1 MNVQRRDRVA
11 RARTKYAGR
20 ERLAQLGVKPAALG
34 ADEAAAFC
42 ALSTGQFLKEVAAR
56 TLPGPIGGL
65 ISKRKLW
72 SRIALERAINERDG
86 AGPAPDND
94 HVMHLIKNHAARKNV
109 A

>member
-1 MNVQRRDRVA
+1 MDIPPRRVRA
-11 RARTKYAGR
+11 RPRTKYAGR

-42 ALSTGQFLKEVAAR
+42 GLSTGQFLKEVAAS

-94 HVMHLIKNHAARKNV
+94 HVMHLIKNHAARKSV